1 MTDATTDSPAPGEA
15 RLRLDKWLWY
25 ARFFK
30 TRSLAAR
37 ACAAGRMR
45 INRDVVSK
53 SHATV
58 KPGDVVTFPQGP
70 AIRVVEIVA
79 LGERRGP
86 APEAQALYIDLAPRT
101 PPGPERRPKQPASVA
116 ARDHG
121 AGRPTKADHRAIMRL
136 KEGDS

>member
-1 MTDATTDSPAPGEA
+1 MTDPASDSAA

-45 INRDVVSK
+45 INREVVAK

-58 KPGDVVTFPQGP
+58 KHGDVVTFPQGP
-70 AIRVVEIVA
+70 MIRVIEIIA

-86 APEAQALYIDLAPRT
+86 APEARVLYNDLAPR
-101 PPGPERRPKQPASVA
+101 PSPDHGERPKSLPSVA
-116 ARDHG
+116 ARDQG

>member
-1 MTDATTDSPAPGEA
+1 VTESADDSAA

-45 INRDVVSK
+45 INREVVSK

-58 KPGDVVTFPQGP
+58 KPGDVVTFPLGP
-70 AIRVVEIVA
+70 LIRVIEIIA
-79 LGERRGP
+79 LGMRRGP
-86 APEAQALYIDLAPRT
+86 ASEAQALYNDLAPRL
-101 PPGPERRPKQPASVA
+101 PPVPGERPKRPASVA
-116 ARDHG
+116 ARDQG

-136 KEGDS
+136 KEGDT